1 MNRTQPHP
9 WPRLAEPDQL
19 ALAEAALRRAAQT
32 IAGQAEALASE
43 MESGHLADRGGAN
56 ALRLLA
62 AVVRGQPRGE
72 PAPAG
77 HA

>member
-1 MNRTQPHP
+1 MHRPPAQP

-32 IAGQAEALASE
+32 IACQAETLASE
-43 MESGHLADRGGAN
+43 TESGHLADRGGAN

-62 AVVRGQPRGE
+62 AVVRGQQRGE